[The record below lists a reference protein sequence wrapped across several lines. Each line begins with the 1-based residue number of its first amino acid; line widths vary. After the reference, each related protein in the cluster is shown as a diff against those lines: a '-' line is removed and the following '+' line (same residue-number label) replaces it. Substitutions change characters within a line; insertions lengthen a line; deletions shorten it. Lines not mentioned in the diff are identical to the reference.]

1 MQSARADQASLFLSC
16 PLGIFGLCLN
26 WLILYSPASLLAVGK
41 KKNKMGRRE
50 KRKNKKENPDMKT
63 WVQQA
68 KKLGGKS
75 VLLHHHPDNKRGKNA
90 GIYQR

>member
-1 MQSARADQASLFLSC
+1 MQAARADRASLFLSC

-50 KRKNKKENPDMKT
+50 KRKNKENPGMKT